1 MPLKRLKDSL
11 TKTREGVIGRIAQIV
26 SRGKL
31 DDQMLEDI
39 EGILI
44 EGDVGVNT
52 TLEVIQ
58 NLRER
63 IKRER
68 IEGFEDVKGLL
79 KEELQRLLVVD
90 SKFNQ
95 EDFFN
100 PPIKPFVIM
109 IVGVNGTGKTTT
121 IGKLAYKF
129 KRNGKR
135 VLVAVADTFRAA
147 AAEQMEIWA
156 KRAGADL
163 VRQQPGAD
171 PAAVAFDAL
180 KAAKARGMDALIID
194 TAGRL
199 HTKINL
205 MEELKKIKR
214 VLTKQMESAPHEVL
228 LVLDATTG
236 QNALRQTREFN
247 QAVGVTGLVL
257 AKLDGTAKGGI
268 LIPISRELNI
278 PVKFIGTGE
287 GIEDLEPFDP
297 ESFLKALFE
306 G

>member
-1 MPLKRLKDSL
+1 MSLKRLKNSL
-11 TKTREGVIGRIAQIV
+11 TKTREGVIGKIARIV
-26 SRGKL
+26 GKGEL
-31 DDQMLEDI
+31 DDQMLERI
-39 EGILI
+39 EEVLI
-44 EGDVGVNT
+44 EGDVGVDT

-63 IKRER
+63 IKKER

-79 KEELQRLLVVD
+79 KEELQRLLAVD
-90 SKFNQ
+90 SKFNE

-100 PPIKPFVIM
+100 PVVKPFVIM

-180 KAAKARGMDALIID
+180 KAVMARRMDALIID

-214 VLTKQMESAPHEVL
+214 VLSKQMESAPHEVL

-236 QNALRQTREFN
+236 QNALRQAQEFN

-268 LIPISRELNI
+268 VIAISRELNI
-278 PVKFIGTGE
+278 PVKFIGIGE

-297 ESFLKALFE
+297 ESFLKAFFE